1 MPQSAKAKPASIA
14 FATGRSP
21 IRRANAPAAAPEAWY
36 AQPQAAPASAS
47 GTSHASSRGPTLAAE
62 KRGSPP
68 PAADQLGKPEERTEG
83 AHHGAQ
89 VHCRLAGTRQL
100 DVHLAFRHAPVGRA
114 RKRRGEAVERG
125 GEQGRQRCLRAGH
138 GHGAEVG
145 AEAAHAVAHPC
156 AQTGDHAC
164 QARLGAHAAAEQQ
177 RQQRRERTLAKVV
190 VRIAPLAFHLA
201 HDHVQLLGGEAD
213 MLVVQPDGKAADQ
226 AHDQRPCGEPER
238 PRCQRRNLLAR
249 RRPERLRQLLPQKPQ
264 ADVHAEKERPHER
277 AGDGARDQHAQRE
290 QQSVRRL
297 GKLAHENPLASSC
310 APGARS
316 IADMSA
322 IL

>member
-1 MPQSAKAKPASIA
+1 MVC
-14 FATGRSP
+14 
-21 IRRANAPAAAPEAWY
+21 PAAGRARKRQRH
-36 AQPQAAPASAS
+36 QP
-47 GTSHASSRGPTLAAE
+47 RKLARPHVGRRETRQTA
-62 KRGSPP
+62 
-68 PAADQLGKPEERTEG
+68 PAADQLGKPEERPKG

-89 VHCRLAGTRQL
+89 VHRRLAGARQL
-100 DVHLAFRHAPVGRA
+100 DVHLAFRHAPVGGA

-125 GEQGRQRCLRAGH
+125 GEQGRQRRLRTGH

-145 AEAAHAVAHPC
+145 AEAAHAVAHPR
-156 AQTGDHAC
+156 AQTGDHAR
-164 QARLGAHAAAEQQ
+164 QARLGAHAAAEQK
-177 RQQRRERTLAKVV
+177 RQQRRERALAKVV
-190 VRIAPLAFHLA
+190 VRVAPFAFHLA

-238 PRCQRRNLLAR
+238 PRRQRRNLPAHR
-249 RRPERLRQLLPQKPQ
+249 SPEHLRQLLPQKPQ
-264 ADVHAEKERPHER
+264 ADVHAEEERPHER

-290 QQSVRRL
+290 QQPVRRL

-310 APGARS
+310 EPGARS

>member
-1 MPQSAKAKPASIA
+1 MIC
-14 FATGRSP
+14 
-21 IRRANAPAAAPEAWY
+21 PAAGRARKRQRH
-36 AQPQAAPASAS
+36 QPRKLARPHVGSRETRQPA
-47 GTSHASSRGPTLAAE
+47 
-62 KRGSPP
+62 
-68 PAADQLGKPEERTEG
+68 PAADQLGKPEKRTEG

-89 VHCRLAGTRQL
+89 VHRRLAGARQL
-100 DVHLAFRHAPVGRA
+100 DVHLAFRHAPVGGA
-114 RKRRGEAVERG
+114 RKRRGEAVERS
-125 GEQGRQRCLRAGH
+125 GEQGRQCCLRAGH

-156 AQTGDHAC
+156 AQTGDHAR
-164 QARLGAHAAAEQQ
+164 QARLGAHAAAEQK
-177 RQQRRERTLAKVV
+177 RQQRRERALAKVV
-190 VRIAPLAFHLA
+190 VRVAPFAFHLA

-238 PRCQRRNLLAR
+238 PRRQRRNLPAHR
-249 RRPERLRQLLPQKPQ
+249 SPEHLRQLLPQKPQ
-264 ADVHAEKERPHER
+264 ADVHAEEERPHER

-290 QQSVRRL
+290 QQPVRRL

-310 APGARS
+310 EPGARS